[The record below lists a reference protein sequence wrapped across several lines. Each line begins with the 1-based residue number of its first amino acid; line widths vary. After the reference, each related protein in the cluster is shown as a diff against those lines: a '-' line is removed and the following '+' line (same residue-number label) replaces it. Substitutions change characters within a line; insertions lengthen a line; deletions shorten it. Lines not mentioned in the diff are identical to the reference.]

1 MVDTDDHKLFHVIP
15 PQESK
20 CVWMTAG
27 ILSYQL
33 CDRAFDCEECA
44 LDVALRQRFTQH
56 QPKVDRGKVPAVVKP
71 QEDSGAGVLFGRKH
85 LWVKRKGDSKVRLGI
100 EPGMAS
106 VLVSPMAIVLPA
118 LGAAIARNKAC
129 SWIVLG
135 GGTLPMISPI
145 TGQVVAT
152 NGMLAEHPHAVC
164 ASPLDEGWLFE
175 LAVSMV
181 DLDDADVLAT
191 ADVARFYAEDE
202 GPLRQLL
209 ATEVQKTE
217 SEGSQVHTDHRR
229 AIERLSEKLGPTEY
243 LKLLRN
249 SYT

>member
-1 MVDTDDHKLFHVIP
+1 MESEDLKLFHVIP

-33 CDRAFDCEECA
+33 CDRKFECEECP
-44 LDVALRQRFTQH
+44 LDIALRQRFTEH
-56 QPKVDRGKVPAVVKP
+56 QPMVKRERP
-71 QEDSGAGVLFGRKH
+71 VTPSKGPEESRVGVLFGRKH
-85 LWVKRKGDSKVRLGI
+85 LWMKRKGDNKVRLGI

-118 LGAAIARNKAC
+118 LGAEIARNKAC

-135 GGTLPMISPI
+135 GGTLPMISPV
-145 TGQVVAT
+145 TGQVTAT
-152 NGMLAEHPHAVC
+152 NSMLAEHPHAVC

-175 LAVSMV
+175 LSVSAA
-181 DLDDADVLAT
+181 DIDDADVLAT
-191 ADVARFYAEDE
+191 ADVARIYAHDE
-202 GPLRQLL
+202 RPLKHLL
-209 ATEVQKTE
+209 STEPGKTE
-217 SEGSQVHTDHRR
+217 SENYQSQSSHSR
-229 AIERLSEKLGPTEY
+229 AVERLSERLGPTEY

-249 SYT
+249 IYT